1 MTLTELQTI
10 LDTELISKHQSLMLR
25 QHINSATVY
34 NIANRLTTANV
45 AVINPADKCAL
56 TCSNCIYSAALSETV
71 FNGFPPHLKEDDYI
85 KTTSLLNQAKT
96 KHLIFSGGGEPFE
109 NMPALTYILKNSL
122 FYEQV
127 VIITSGYFAT
137 TDEKAKD
144 FISSAINAIRDRKTP
159 ESKPVDFILRL
170 SLDSFHNV
178 PLENYK
184 RLIALKKSFNAFTD
198 INFHIII
205 RSVLADKNGKEL
217 ILRDEL
223 KGILKPN
230 PEYEELPV
238 IDGVPISW
246 LQFDNEEIPIMY
258 KPIYFEGFGKKQ
270 SKLKSNTSWQKIMAI
285 EESHNGGFNMS
296 LRGSSGEGHNYYWT
310 FLKGYENWV
319 TVLNKEY
326 DFVTLKN
333 FKSKSL
339 CIYIPADGRVF
350 INAGV
355 PDAYMYLKD
364 ITSWDMY
371 LENIYRDILQ
381 SYTIAN
387 PTSELI
393 NLIAMFDE
401 NIHTKLDQNNFV
413 ITVVKTCLETP
424 LLRTLAM
431 ISILKNKNCTASIS
445 DEIVEL
451 LLTVNPEKLKNI
463 YSNSIKIEI
472 TENIQKHIL
481 DPIVGQEK
489 SIYPQSLS

>member
-1 MTLTELQTI
+1 MKLTELETI
-10 LDTELISKHQSLMLR
+10 LDTELISEHQSIMLR
-25 QHINSATVY
+25 QHVNSTTVY
-34 NIANRLTTANV
+34 SIANKFLTANV

-56 TCSNCIYSAALSETV
+56 TCSNCIYSAALSDTV
-71 FNGFPPHLKEDDYI
+71 FNGSPPHLKEDDYI
-85 KTTSLLNQAKT
+85 KATSLLNQAKT

-109 NMPALTYILKNSL
+109 NMPALTHILKYSL
-122 FYEQV
+122 FYNEV

-137 TDEKAKD
+137 TNDKAKD
-144 FISSAINAIRDRKTP
+144 YIQSVINAIRDRKTT
-159 ESKPVDFILRL
+159 ESQHVDFILRL
-170 SLDSFHNV
+170 SLDSFHKV
-178 PLENYK
+178 PIENYK
-184 RLIALKKSFNAFTD
+184 RLIALKKFFNTFTD

-223 KGILKPN
+223 KGILRPN

-246 LQFDNEEIPIMY
+246 LHFDSEEIPVMY

-270 SKLKSNTSWQKIMAI
+270 SKLKSNTSWKKIMSI

-310 FLKGYENWV
+310 FLKGYDNWV

-326 DFVTLKN
+326 DYVTPKN

-339 CIYIPADGRVF
+339 CLYIPADGRLF

-355 PDAYMYLKD
+355 PDAYMYLRD
-364 ITSWDMY
+364 VTDWAMF
-371 LENIYRDILQ
+371 LENIYSDILQ
-381 SYTIAN
+381 SYTIDN

-393 NLIAMFDE
+393 NLIAKFDE
-401 NIHTKLDQNNFV
+401 NIYTKLDQNNFV
-413 ITVVKTCLETP
+413 ITVVKTCLESP
-424 LLRTLAM
+424 LLRILAM
-431 ISILKNKNCTASIS
+431 ISILKNKNCTVSIK
-445 DEIVEL
+445 DKIVEL
-451 LLTVNPEKLKNI
+451 LTEVSPEKLKNI
-463 YSNSIKIEI
+463 YSNSIKMEV
-472 TENIQKHIL
+472 TANIKKNML

-489 SIYPQSLS
+489 SIFHQSFS